1 MPDYMDDEEDSFP
14 MMAKRKMMKAMKA
27 KRATDM
33 EDEEDYPEM
42 EEEMSLVKVEI
53 NVGGSNGKGKK

>member
-27 KRATDM
+27 KRAADM

-42 EEEMSLVKVEI
+42 EKEMSLVKVEI

>member
-42 EEEMSLVKVEI
+42 EKEMSLVKVEI
-53 NVGGSNGKGKK
+53 NIGGSNGKGKK

>member
-1 MPDYMDDEEDSFP
+1 MPHYMDDEEDSFP

-27 KRATDM
+27 KRSTDM
-33 EDEEDYPEM
+33 EEEDSPEM
-42 EEEMSLVKVEI
+42 EKEMSLVKVEI